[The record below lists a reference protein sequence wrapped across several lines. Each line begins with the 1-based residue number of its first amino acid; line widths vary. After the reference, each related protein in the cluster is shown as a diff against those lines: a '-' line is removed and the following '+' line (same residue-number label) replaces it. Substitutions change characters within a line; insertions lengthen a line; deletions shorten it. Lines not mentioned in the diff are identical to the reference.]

1 MHLCG
6 KIPKYAY
13 YFCLRNGTLITDVV
27 GKQPITS
34 ACFTKDG
41 QCILVNSSGN
51 STIKL
56 FDKTTGELLQ
66 EFQGHSHNGDYMI
79 DVVLDNTDQKVLA
92 GSEDGCI
99 YVWSLVEATLIT
111 KLDHNIE
118 PNAGN
123 RKLII
128 SSLSFHPSAPY
139 LCSAS
144 KGMVYYWGPNDDGD
158 IVD

>member
-1 MHLCG
+1 M
-6 KIPKYAY
+6 
-13 YFCLRNGTLITDVV
+13 ITDVV

-41 QCILVNSSGN
+41 QCILVNCSGN

-92 GSEDGCI
+92 GSEDGYI
-99 YVWSLVEATLIT
+99 YVWSLVEATLLT
-111 KLDHNIE
+111 KLDHNTGL
-118 PNAGN
+118 NTGN
-123 RKLII
+123 RKLIV

-139 LCSAS
+139 LCSALS
-144 KGMVYYWGPNDDGD
+144 GMVYYWGPNDGEID
-158 IVD
+158 VE